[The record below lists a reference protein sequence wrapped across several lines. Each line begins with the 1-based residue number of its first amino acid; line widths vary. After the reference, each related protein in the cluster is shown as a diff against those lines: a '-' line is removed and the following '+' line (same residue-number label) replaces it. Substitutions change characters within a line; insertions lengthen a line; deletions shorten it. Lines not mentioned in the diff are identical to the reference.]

1 VAVDQVPVR
10 HVDEDLVAVVR
21 RRRVRLVVATEKIER
36 GVLQAG
42 LGTTDQTKQ
51 QNRKACAIIEP
62 SPITDCLNWLLL
74 RTQPRLQQ
82 AL

>member
-42 LGTTDQTKQ
+42 LGTTDQ
-51 QNRKACAIIEP
+51 NRHGKSFFRRGFYADKATEPQGVRNHRAIAH
-62 SPITDCLNWLLL
+62 N
-74 RTQPRLQQ
+74 
-82 AL
+82 